1 MALPGAEEIR
11 ALHLRH
17 APTQEAFDLVHTH
30 CVIVRHITRE
40 LLARAPVRADTELA
54 PAGALLHD
62 IGVYRLYGPDG
73 TLDGADYVRHGVLGH
88 ELLREEGLPEELCRF
103 CSHHTGVG
111 LTAHDVRAQRLPL
124 PPGDYLAETME
135 ERAVMYADKF
145 HSKTAPPVFL
155 TAAAYA
161 RHVVRFGADKVRSFD
176 RLRAEFGEPDVR
188 ALAARFGHAVR

>member
-30 CVIVRHITRE
+30 RVIVRHLTRA
-40 LLARAPVRADTELA
+40 LLARAPVRAGTEPA

-62 IGVYRLYGPDG
+62 IGVRRFYGPDG
-73 TLDGADYVRHGVLGH
+73 TLDGADHVRHGVPGH
-88 ELLREEGLPEELCRF
+88 ELPCEEGLPEELCRF
-103 CSHHTGVG
+103 CSPHTGVG
-111 LTAHDVRAQRLPL
+111 LPAHDVRAQRLP
-124 PPGDYLAETME
+124 PPGDRLAETME
-135 ERAVMYADKF
+135 ERAVMYADTF
-145 HSKTAPPVFL
+145 HSRTAPPVFL

-161 RHVVRFGADKVRSFD
+161 RHVVGFGADKVRSFD
-176 RLRAEFGEPDVR
+176 RLRAESGEPDVR